1 MFLYPFVPWRNKMP
15 KEYKIKVCLVGE
27 PAVGKTSLIR
37 RFVMDKFDDK
47 YLTTIGTKV
56 SKKEVTLDDGTKV
69 TMMVWDIMGQ
79 PSFRQ
84 ILKESYFYGA
94 NGIVAV
100 ADITR
105 KPTLDALP
113 DWIGTIRSVVEK
125 EIPTVFLGNK
135 WDLKESAQFTDED
148 LRQMAELYGGKSF
161 VTSAKTGE
169 HVNEAFL
176 YLAEEIV
183 KSLS

>member
-1 MFLYPFVPWRNKMP
+1 MP
-15 KEYKIKVCLVGE
+15 KEYKIKICLVGE

-56 SKKEVTLDDGTKV
+56 SKKEVTLEDGTKV

-84 ILKESYFYGA
+84 MLKESYFYGA
-94 NGIVAV
+94 NGVIAV
-100 ADITR
+100 ADVTR
-105 KPTLDALP
+105 KQTLDALP
-113 DWIGTIRSVVEK
+113 DWMGTIKSVVEK
-125 EIPTVFLGNK
+125 DVPVVFLGNK
-135 WDLKESAQFTDED
+135 WDLKDSAQFGENE
-148 LRQMAELYGGKSF
+148 LKQMAEMYHGTHFL
-161 VTSAKTGE
+161 TSAKTGE
-169 HVNEAFL
+169 HVNDAFT

-183 KSLS
+183 KRLGVR

>member
-1 MFLYPFVPWRNKMP
+1 MP
-15 KEYKIKVCLVGE
+15 KEYKIKICLVGE

-69 TMMVWDIMGQ
+69 IMMVWDIMGQ

-84 ILKESYFYGA
+84 MLKESYFYGA
-94 NGIVAV
+94 NGIMAV
-100 ADITR
+100 TDITR
-105 KPTLDALP
+105 RETLDAMP
-113 DWIGTIRSVVEK
+113 DWIGTIKSVVEK
-125 EIPTVFLGNK
+125 DIPTVFLGNK
-135 WDLKESAQFTDED
+135 WDLKDSAQFGEEE
-148 LRQMAELYGGKSF
+148 LRQIADMYHGRYFL
-161 VTSAKTGE
+161 TSAKTGE
-169 HVNEAFL
+169 HVNDAFL

-183 KSLS
+183 KRL

>member
-1 MFLYPFVPWRNKMP
+1 MP
-15 KEYKIKVCLVGE
+15 KEYKMKICLVGE

-69 TMMVWDIMGQ
+69 VLMVWDIMGQ

-84 ILKESYFYGA
+84 MLKESYFYGA
-94 NGIVAV
+94 NGVIAV
-100 ADITR
+100 TDITR
-105 KPTLDALP
+105 KETLNAMP
-113 DWIGTIRSVVEK
+113 DWIGTIKSVIDK
-125 EIPTVFLGNK
+125 DIPMVFIGNK
-135 WDLKESAQFTDED
+135 WDMKDAAQFGE
-148 LRQMAELYGGKSF
+148 AELSALAGENGGTYF
-161 VTSAKTGE
+161 LTSAKTGA
-169 HVNEAFL
+169 HVNDTFT

-183 KSLS
+183 KSLRH